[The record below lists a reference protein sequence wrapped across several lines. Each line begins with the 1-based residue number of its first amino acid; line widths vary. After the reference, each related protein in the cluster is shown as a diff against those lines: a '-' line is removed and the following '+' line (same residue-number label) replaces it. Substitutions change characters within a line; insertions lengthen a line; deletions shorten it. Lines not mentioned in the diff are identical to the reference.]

1 MVGPAVSSG
10 GGVDRMSSW
19 TGCRTGG
26 QAKEGCP
33 QAGGLGGRQGV
44 LAEVDT
50 GGGARRDEELA
61 LGGWSLRWL
70 HDTENAVGS
79 SEERSEA
86 ETQLWKC

>member
-1 MVGPAVSSG
+1 MTECPHGLGVGQE
-10 GGVDRMSSW
+10 DRLRK
-19 TGCRTGG
+19 GD
-26 QAKEGCP
+26 P
-33 QAGGLGGRQGV
+33 QAGGLGRRQGV

-70 HDTENAVGS
+70 HDTENVVGS

-86 ETQLWKC
+86 ETQL